1 MYVRVVGRLLPITLV
16 PLARGFRPA
25 RIVTDTSIEA
35 MLGSTIPSSA
45 IFSRDRDAVN

>member
-1 MYVRVVGRLLPITLV
+1 
-16 PLARGFRPA
+16 
-25 RIVTDTSIEA
+25 VTDASISA